1 MVLTG
6 SNHWI
11 LREKVRFLCTIGG
24 EYVFRGTTEPCGE
37 RYFASVRR

>member
-11 LREKVRFLCTIGG
+11 LREKVRFLCTIGV
-24 EYVFRGTTEPCGE
+24 EYVFRGTTEPCGDSSLDVKK
-37 RYFASVRR
+37 R